1 MPRGK
6 GPAKGAP
13 NAGRPRIQ
21 IDWSKAARLAA
32 IYCPPE
38 DIAGVLDCSLDT
50 LQAACKREHGMTF
63 AAWCAPKRS
72 HCRAAIRGMQ
82 MASARQG
89 SIAMQIWLGKNLLK
103 QTDRIIKYDSAWARE
118 QDREEII
125 RKGQE
130 AIAILAEK
138 VSHDQD

>member
-1 MPRGK
+1 
-6 GPAKGAP
+6 
-13 NAGRPRIQ
+13 
-21 IDWSKAARLAA
+21 
-32 IYCPPE
+32 
-38 DIAGVLDCSLDT
+38 
-50 LQAACKREHGMTF
+50 
-63 AAWCAPKRS
+63 
-72 HCRAAIRGMQ
+72 